1 MISLDKSMYDKG
13 GIIMKYRK
21 RRDGLRKRKNYIGHI
36 IVALMAICLIYSDMD
51 ASGVLDAHAMH
62 IMEGY
67 LPGGW
72 CIAWGALCI
81 PFLVYGMIKL
91 KRLIDNNGKVKLL
104 IALCAAFVFIIS
116 SLKIPSL
123 TGSCSHATGTGLG
136 AILFGPSIMAIMSFI
151 VLLFQALLLAHG
163 GLTTLGANTF
173 SMGVFGPIVSF
184 IIFKVLKKTRLSL
197 AVVVFIS
204 ATVGDM
210 ATYILTSIQ
219 LAAAYPGSDFMLSFG
234 KFLAVFAPTQLPIAI
249 AEGILTVIIY
259 GIIEKNCVKE
269 LKQLSVITSVKTSGK
284 RLWLRNVCLVVGLV
298 LLVSTPLMV
307 LKNTEFGGT
316 DDAGSS
322 VIEEIAG
329 ENAAWFSPI
338 WEPPSGEVE
347 SLLFCVQSAL
357 GAGICGF
364 VLGRIVQSSKVKKEQ
379 PDIGES

>member
-1 MISLDKSMYDKG
+1 MRYHKRGDNP
-13 GIIMKYRK
+13 RK
-21 RRDGLRKRKNYIGHI
+21 RRNFIGYTI
-36 IVALMAICLIYSDMD
+36 TALMAVCLIFSDLD
-51 ASGVLDAHAMH
+51 ASGILNAHAMH

-72 CIAWGALCI
+72 CIAWGVLCI
-81 PFLVYGMIKL
+81 PFIILGMIKL
-91 KRLIDNNGKVKLL
+91 KHLIDNNGKIKLL
-104 IALCAAFVFIIS
+104 IALCAAFVFIVS

-136 AILFGPSIMAIMSFI
+136 AILFGPSIMAVMSFI

-184 IIFKVLKKTRLSL
+184 VLFKTLKKTKLSS

-204 ATVGDM
+204 AMVGDM
-210 ATYILTSIQ
+210 ATYILTSVQ
-219 LAAAYPGSDFMLSFG
+219 LASAYPGSDFVISLG
-234 KFLAVFAPTQLPIAI
+234 KFLTVFAPTQLPIAI

-259 GIIEKNCVKE
+259 GIIEKNCIKE
-269 LKQLSVITSVKTSGK
+269 LKQLSVIASSGTSSRK
-284 RLWLRNVCLVVGLV
+284 LWIRNACLVLGLV

-307 LKNTEFGGT
+307 LRNTEFGGT
-316 DDAGSS
+316 DDAGSD

-329 ENAAWFSPI
+329 EDSVWFSPV

-347 SLLFCVQSAL
+347 SLIFCVQSAL

-364 VLGRIVQSSKVKKEQ
+364 VLGRIVQDTKAKREKSDSDE
-379 PDIGES
+379 